1 MASGDFCSPVEGLE
15 LLQKVCGHQL
25 PPCQIGE
32 EDLLHNPHF
41 AKLLLSLAQRLDGTG
56 LSNALAEEQA
66 QAWKDVRL
74 QKTMWLRSEVLHR
87 VIQEMLVDY
96 YVRARDANLTP
107 EDRKF
112 HETLEQRL
120 LVTELTHLLDPPLC
134 PEKETPPPLG
144 LEKADLLDLMPPAE
158 DSRLLQERL
167 LPAVEEGL
175 KKKCFSLLCYHDPNS
190 DSDTDTLKAAKVW
203 KLAETLTGEKQ
214 QRQDARSQQK
224 EQIVLLEKQRAT
236 YSQALLR
243 CLALLQKL
251 LQEHRLETQAELD
264 RKHTQYLEVKC
275 KAMILKLRMEELQV
289 LSDTYPAEKVE
300 VHRIIRDSLEE
311 ATRTQEQDLENSR
324 RLLGAYEV
332 LGAEFDGL
340 VQEYAQLRQEIDNKR
355 WAIREFDKSCH

>member
-107 EDRKF
+107 EDRK
-112 HETLEQRL
+112 
-120 LVTELTHLLDPPLC
+120 
-134 PEKETPPPLG
+134 
-144 LEKADLLDLMPPAE
+144 
-158 DSRLLQERL
+158 
-167 LPAVEEGL
+167 
-175 KKKCFSLLCYHDPNS
+175 
-190 DSDTDTLKAAKVW
+190 
-203 KLAETLTGEKQ
+203 
-214 QRQDARSQQK
+214 
-224 EQIVLLEKQRAT
+224 
-236 YSQALLR
+236 ALLR

>member
-107 EDRKF
+107 EDRK
-112 HETLEQRL
+112 
-120 LVTELTHLLDPPLC
+120 
-134 PEKETPPPLG
+134 
-144 LEKADLLDLMPPAE
+144 